1 MNLELLSELWDELC
15 LGFLRSIESEITK
28 VKKILVNL
36 DVEVTKGMSYS
47 TENRWMLP
55 WNFSN
60 RDRGSVSI
68 A

>member
-28 VKKILVNL
+28 VTHILVNL
-36 DVEVTKGMSYS
+36 DVEVTMGMSYS